1 MRITLLIGEEKFFI
15 LFFSSRR
22 AVFYAML
29 ESFRTLGKFS
39 DFYSSWMHYLT
50 EDILTTK
57 ITKATKD
64 LEIYDSKLRALR
76 VLRGQTC
83 FSLFGCGF
91 AALGSFWSRILF
103 FCPVLCCRTRITRKS
118 PCQYSRCH
126 HLYPCYNPPRL
137 SVRPME
143 AVTKIEIRDVEHVYQ
158 SDFSSVPALTSV
170 NLTVNDGEFVAL
182 LGPSGCGK
190 SSLLRIVAELLRPT
204 AGSVQIYSST
214 DKENGRP
221 KTALVFQEY
230 ALFPWRTVLENVVFS
245 LEMRG
250 IPRAERLARARD
262 VLGRVGL
269 ESFSAAYPHQ
279 LSGGMRQRAGIAR
292 ALAAQPEVLLMD
304 EPFGAL
310 DAQTRTVL
318 QEELLRVWES
328 ERKTVLYVTHS
339 IDEAVYMSDRVVL
352 LTARPGR
359 IKAEYSVELPRPRT
373 MEMRGWNSYTK
384 MSLDIWACLRE
395 EVETAMSHE

>member
-1 MRITLLIGEEKFFI
+1 MRQGLPSPYLGGAVAPDGRLRAD
-15 LFFSSRR
+15 LFFN
-22 AVFYAML
+22 
-29 ESFRTLGKFS
+29 
-39 DFYSSWMHYLT
+39 
-50 EDILTTK
+50 
-57 ITKATKD
+57 
-64 LEIYDSKLRALR
+64 
-76 VLRGQTC
+76 QQ
-83 FSLFGCGF
+83 
-91 AALGSFWSRILF
+91 
-103 FCPVLCCRTRITRKS
+103 RK
-118 PCQYSRCH
+118 R
-126 HLYPCYNPPRL
+126 
-137 SVRPME
+137 
-143 AVTKIEIRDVEHVYQ
+143 
-158 SDFSSVPALTSV
+158 
-170 NLTVNDGEFVAL
+170 
-182 LGPSGCGK
+182 PSGNRARLPGVRAF
-190 SSLLRIVAELLRPT
+190 S
-204 AGSVQIYSST
+204 
-214 DKENGRP
+214 
-221 KTALVFQEY
+221 
-230 ALFPWRTVLENVVFS
+230 WRTVLENVVFS

-250 IPRAERLARARD
+250 IPRAERLAQARN

-279 LSGGMRQRAGIAR
+279 LSGGMRQRVGIAR

-359 IKAEYSVELPRPRT
+359 IKAEYSVELPRPRN

>member
-1 MRITLLIGEEKFFI
+1 MTG
-15 LFFSSRR
+15 
-22 AVFYAML
+22 
-29 ESFRTLGKFS
+29 T
-39 DFYSSWMHYLT
+39 
-50 EDILTTK
+50 
-57 ITKATKD
+57 
-64 LEIYDSKLRALR
+64 
-76 VLRGQTC
+76 
-83 FSLFGCGF
+83 
-91 AALGSFWSRILF
+91 
-103 FCPVLCCRTRITRKS
+103 
-118 PCQYSRCH
+118 
-126 HLYPCYNPPRL
+126 
-137 SVRPME
+137 
-143 AVTKIEIRDVEHVYQ
+143 TKIEIRDLEHVYQ
-158 SDFSSVPALTSV
+158 SDFSSVQALASV
-170 NLTVNDGEFVAL
+170 NLAVSDGEFVAL

-204 AGSVQIYSST
+204 RGSVEIYSST
-214 DKENGRP
+214 KRNGGP

-250 IPRAERLARARD
+250 VSRDDRLTRARE
-262 VLGRVGL
+262 VIGRVGL
-269 ESFSAAYPHQ
+269 LGFSDAYPHQ
-279 LSGGMRQRAGIAR
+279 LSGGMRQRVGIAR

-318 QEELLRVWES
+318 QEELLRVWER

-359 IKAEYSVELPRPRT
+359 IKAEYLVELPRPRT

-395 EVETAMSHE
+395 EVESAPRHE

>member
-1 MRITLLIGEEKFFI
+1 M
-15 LFFSSRR
+15 
-22 AVFYAML
+22 
-29 ESFRTLGKFS
+29 
-39 DFYSSWMHYLT
+39 
-50 EDILTTK
+50 
-57 ITKATKD
+57 
-64 LEIYDSKLRALR
+64 
-76 VLRGQTC
+76 
-83 FSLFGCGF
+83 
-91 AALGSFWSRILF
+91 
-103 FCPVLCCRTRITRKS
+103 P
-118 PCQYSRCH
+118 
-126 HLYPCYNPPRL
+126 
-137 SVRPME
+137 

-158 SDFSSVPALTSV
+158 SDFSSVPALAKV
-170 NLTVNDGEFVAL
+170 NLTVGDGEFVAL

-190 SSLLRIVAELLRPT
+190 SSLLRIAAELLRPT

-214 DKENGRP
+214 NKENGRP

-230 ALFPWRTVLENVVFS
+230 ALFPWRTVVENVAFS

-250 IPRAERLARARD
+250 VPRAERLAQARD

-279 LSGGMRQRAGIAR
+279 LSGGMRQRVGIAR

-352 LTARPGR
+352 FTARPGR
-359 IKAEYSVELPRPRT
+359 IKAKYCVELPRPRN

-395 EVETAMSHE
+395 EVETAMNHE

>member
-1 MRITLLIGEEKFFI
+1 M
-15 LFFSSRR
+15 
-22 AVFYAML
+22 AVG
-29 ESFRTLGKFS
+29 R
-39 DFYSSWMHYLT
+39 
-50 EDILTTK
+50 
-57 ITKATKD
+57 
-64 LEIYDSKLRALR
+64 
-76 VLRGQTC
+76 
-83 FSLFGCGF
+83 
-91 AALGSFWSRILF
+91 
-103 FCPVLCCRTRITRKS
+103 
-118 PCQYSRCH
+118 
-126 HLYPCYNPPRL
+126 
-137 SVRPME
+137 
-143 AVTKIEIRDVEHVYQ
+143 KIEIRDVQHVYQ

-170 NLTVNDGEFVAL
+170 NLTVGDGEFVAL

-204 AGSVQIYSST
+204 AGSVQIHSST
-214 DKENGRP
+214 DPENGRP

-250 IPRAERLARARD
+250 VPRDERLAQARG
-262 VLGRVGL
+262 VLARVGL
-269 ESFSAAYPHQ
+269 ESFSTAYPHQ
-279 LSGGMRQRAGIAR
+279 LSGGMRQRVGIAR

-359 IKAEYSVELPRPRT
+359 IKAEYAVELPRPRT
-373 MEMRGWNSYTK
+373 MEMRGWNAYTK
-384 MSLDIWACLRE
+384 LSFEIWDALRE
-395 EVETAMSHE
+395 EVERAMVSEKL

>member
-1 MRITLLIGEEKFFI
+1 M
-15 LFFSSRR
+15 
-22 AVFYAML
+22 A
-29 ESFRTLGKFS
+29 
-39 DFYSSWMHYLT
+39 
-50 EDILTTK
+50 
-57 ITKATKD
+57 
-64 LEIYDSKLRALR
+64 
-76 VLRGQTC
+76 
-83 FSLFGCGF
+83 
-91 AALGSFWSRILF
+91 
-103 FCPVLCCRTRITRKS
+103 
-118 PCQYSRCH
+118 
-126 HLYPCYNPPRL
+126 
-137 SVRPME
+137 
-143 AVTKIEIRDVEHVYQ
+143 AVTKIEIRDVHHVYQ
-158 SDFSSVPALTSV
+158 SDFSPVTALTSV
-170 NLTVNDGEFVAL
+170 NLTVGDGEFVAL

-204 AGSVQIYSST
+204 AGSVQIYST
-214 DKENGRP
+214 NKENGCP

-230 ALFPWRTVLENVVFS
+230 ALFPWRTVVENVAFS

-250 IPRAERLARARD
+250 VPRPERLAQAQN

-279 LSGGMRQRAGIAR
+279 LSGGMRQRVGIAR

-359 IKAEYSVELPRPRT
+359 IKAEYSVDLPRPRN
-373 MEMRGWNSYTK
+373 MEMRGWHSYTK

>member
-1 MRITLLIGEEKFFI
+1 MAG
-15 LFFSSRR
+15 
-22 AVFYAML
+22 
-29 ESFRTLGKFS
+29 
-39 DFYSSWMHYLT
+39 
-50 EDILTTK
+50 
-57 ITKATKD
+57 
-64 LEIYDSKLRALR
+64 
-76 VLRGQTC
+76 
-83 FSLFGCGF
+83 
-91 AALGSFWSRILF
+91 
-103 FCPVLCCRTRITRKS
+103 
-118 PCQYSRCH
+118 
-126 HLYPCYNPPRL
+126 
-137 SVRPME
+137 
-143 AVTKIEIRDVEHVYQ
+143 VTKIEIRDVQHVYETEI
-158 SDFSSVPALTSV
+158 SSVPALQSV
-170 NLTVNDGEFVAL
+170 NLTVEDGEFVAL

-190 SSLLRIVAELLRPT
+190 SSLLRIVADLLRPT

-214 DKENGRP
+214 DTENGRP

-245 LEMRG
+245 LEMRRV
-250 IPRAERLARARD
+250 PRDERLARARD

-269 ESFSAAYPHQ
+269 QTFAQAYPHQ
-279 LSGGMRQRAGIAR
+279 LSGGMRQRVGIAR

-359 IKAEYSVELPRPRT
+359 LKKEYSVEFPRPRK
-373 MEMRGWNSYTK
+373 MEMRGWNSYTQL
-384 MSLDIWACLRE
+384 SLDIWAALRE
-395 EVETAMSHE
+395 EVETAMAHE